1 MPNRL
6 VTEVLPLVRR
16 AVRERK
22 AIWPWLGW
30 GASAPDGALAG
41 ELYDGAYF
49 GAGRNPASREGRSGY
64 ERYDRKSSRAEV
76 AAFLAWRHFPAE
88 RTLDVGCAF
97 GFVVEAL
104 RELGVK
110 AYGVDFSKYAVEHAA
125 APARD
130 FVQYGDLLAGLPFR
144 DGEFD
149 LVTAFEVLEHLPP
162 ASVPAAVREL
172 RRICGGHL
180 LASMP
185 SIGSNPYG
193 PRGWYEGKVR
203 PERLAHYR
211 LLPDSYE
218 GPIPEEDLARDAGG
232 RPVEGH
238 QTIASFSWWT
248 RAFEAGGFARDGEL
262 ERRLVPDLDRFGR
275 AGMWNAYVFA
285 VPGAARPAE
294 ARRTPE
300 EIEAV
305 EALWSLDALE
315 LAIRLRREIA
325 VLLGPAY
332 PLSLR
337 ALAPAQRVAGIVKRA
352 SERLWSSG
360 SMR

>member
-1 MPNRL
+1 MSNRL
-6 VTEVLPLVRR
+6 VAEVLPLVRR
-16 AVRERK
+16 AVRERE

-30 GASAPDGALAG
+30 GASAVDAPAAG
-41 ELYDGAYF
+41 DLYGGAYF

-97 GFVVEAL
+97 GFAVEAL
-104 RELGVK
+104 RELGVR
-110 AYGVDFSKYAVEHAA
+110 AYGVDFSSYAVEHAA
-125 APARD
+125 PSVRAW
-130 FVQYGDLLAGLPFR
+130 VQRGDLTAGLPFR

-185 SIGSNPYG
+185 SFGPNPYG
-193 PRGWYEGKVR
+193 PSGWYEGKVR

-211 LLPDSYE
+211 ALPDGYE
-218 GPIPEEDLARDAGG
+218 GPVPEEDLARDADGQ
-232 RPVEGH
+232 PMEGH
-238 QTIASFSWWT
+238 LTIASFSWWT
-248 RAFEAGGFARDGEL
+248 KAFEAGGFARSGEL
-262 ERRLVPDLDRFGR
+262 ERRLVPDLERFGR

-285 VPGAARPAE
+285 VPGAAPPPAE
-294 ARRTPE
+294 LRSPE
-300 EIEAV
+300 EIHGV
-305 EALWSLDALE
+305 EALWSLDGLE
-315 LAIRLRREIA
+315 LAIRLRRELA
-325 VLLGPAY
+325 QLLGAAYPAARRVLGPA
-332 PLSLR
+332 R
-337 ALAPAQRVAGIVKRA
+337 RVAGIVKRA
-352 SERLWSSG
+352 VDRARG
-360 SMR
+360 AG